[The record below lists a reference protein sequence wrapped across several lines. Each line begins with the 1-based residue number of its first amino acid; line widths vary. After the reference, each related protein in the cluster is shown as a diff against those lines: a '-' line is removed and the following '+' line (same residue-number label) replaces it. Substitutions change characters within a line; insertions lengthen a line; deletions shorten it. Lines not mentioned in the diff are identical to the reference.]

1 MVDLGIASNI
11 NIRLNTRFAPSVQ
24 LHNIPARFRA
34 CSPPCHPVS
43 IYEKAAVAQSASLP
57 PSGFAA
63 FAAFERCLE
72 VDGGDND
79 GGGGD
84 GGDDDD

>member
-1 MVDLGIASNI
+1 M
-11 NIRLNTRFAPSVQ
+11 FAT
-24 LHNIPARFRA
+24 L
-34 CSPPCHPVS
+34 SPRIHLREGGGC
-43 IYEKAAVAQSASLP
+43 AVGLPPSLP